1 MAALLMVPRQRKER
15 IFRGMVSHL
24 NNLTDTEMRTRYRF
38 GRDSIAYICNIVGDK
53 LRRSTTKETALTVEQ
68 QVCIALRFYAS
79 GSFLQ
84 VIGDTMGYDKA
95 TVSRAVNDVTNA
107 LLDVKDNFIQWPKDI
122 NSINRMKCGF
132 HRQMNFPNVL
142 GCIDCTHVKIQ
153 GPSEDEAAFVNRKGY
168 HSVNVQAVCDYEGKF
183 TNISANWPG
192 STHDSHIF
200 NTSNLCHYLETNN
213 RRLADGLILGDSGY
227 ACRPFLMTP
236 YPNPRE
242 RHQQRFNRAHSST
255 RSIIERAFGIL
266 KRRFHVLHSEVRMK
280 PEKVCRVFG
289 AYAVL
294 HNIALTRNEP
304 LDDVFGVHVQQ
315 DQPVQV
321 PHFEGEQD
329 GRHIREHIARVFFN

>member
-24 NNLTDTEMRTRYRF
+24 NNLTDNEMRIRYRF

-53 LRRSTTKETALTVEQ
+53 LRRSTAKETALTVEQ

-122 NSINRMKCGF
+122 NSKNRMKCGF

-142 GCIDCTHVKIQ
+142 GCIDCTHIKIQ
-153 GPSEDEAAFVNRKGY
+153 GPSEDEAAFVNRKGF

-213 RRLADGLILGDSGY
+213 RGLADGLILGDSGRQY
-227 ACRPFLMTP
+227 CRWEYTSDTVF
-236 YPNPRE
+236 
-242 RHQQRFNRAHSST
+242 
-255 RSIIERAFGIL
+255 SIKFQ
-266 KRRFHVLHSEVRMK
+266 VRMK

-289 AYAVL
+289 ACAVL

-304 LDDVFGVHVQQ
+304 LEDVCGVHVQQ

-321 PHFEGEQD
+321 PNFEGEQD

>member
-24 NNLTDTEMRTRYRF
+24 NNLTDNEMRIRYRF

-53 LRRSTTKETALTVEQ
+53 LRRSTAKETALTVEQ

-122 NSINRMKCGF
+122 NSKNRMKCGF

-142 GCIDCTHVKIQ
+142 GCIDCTHIKIQ
-153 GPSEDEAAFVNRKGY
+153 GPSEDEAAFVNRKGF

-200 NTSNLCHYLETNN
+200 NTSKPMSLP
-213 RRLADGLILGDSGY
+213 GDK
-227 ACRPFLMTP
+227 
-236 YPNPRE
+236 
-242 RHQQRFNRAHSST
+242 QQRT
-255 RSIIERAFGIL
+255 C
-266 KRRFHVLHSEVRMK
+266 RRFDTRRQRVRMK

-289 AYAVL
+289 ACAVL

-304 LDDVFGVHVQQ
+304 LEDVCGVHVQQ

-321 PHFEGEQD
+321 PNFEGEQD

>member
-1 MAALLMVPRQRKER
+1 
-15 IFRGMVSHL
+15 
-24 NNLTDTEMRTRYRF
+24 
-38 GRDSIAYICNIVGDK
+38 
-53 LRRSTTKETALTVEQ
+53 
-68 QVCIALRFYAS
+68 
-79 GSFLQ
+79 
-84 VIGDTMGYDKA
+84 MGYDKA
-95 TVSRAVNDVTNA
+95 TVSRAVNDVTVTNA

-122 NSINRMKCGF
+122 NSKNRMKCGF

-153 GPSEDEAAFVNRKGY
+153 GPSEDEAAFVNRKAGW
-168 HSVNVQAVCDYEGKF
+168 KF

-213 RRLADGLILGDSGY
+213 RGLADGLILGDSGY

-266 KRRFHVLHSEVRMK
+266 KRRFHVFHSE
-280 PEKVCRVFG
+280 
-289 AYAVL
+289 
-294 HNIALTRNEP
+294 
-304 LDDVFGVHVQQ
+304 Q

-321 PHFEGEQD
+321 PHFFLGEQD
-329 GRHIREHIARVFFN
+329 GRHPKNIQEFSSKLKYMF

>member
-24 NNLTDTEMRTRYRF
+24 NNLTDNEMRIRYRF

-53 LRRSTTKETALTVEQ
+53 LRRSTAKETALTVEQ

-122 NSINRMKCGF
+122 NSKNRMKC
-132 HRQMNFPNVL
+132 
-142 GCIDCTHVKIQ
+142 
-153 GPSEDEAAFVNRKGY
+153 EA
-168 HSVNVQAVCDYEGKF
+168 QE
-183 TNISANWPG
+183 
-192 STHDSHIF
+192 
-200 NTSNLCHYLETNN
+200 
-213 RRLADGLILGDSGY
+213 
-227 ACRPFLMTP
+227 
-236 YPNPRE
+236 
-242 RHQQRFNRAHSST
+242 
-255 RSIIERAFGIL
+255 
-266 KRRFHVLHSEVRMK
+266 
-280 PEKVCRVFG
+280 VCRVFG
-289 AYAVL
+289 ACAVL

-304 LDDVFGVHVQQ
+304 LEDVCGVHVQQ

-321 PHFEGEQD
+321 PNFEGEQD

>member
-1 MAALLMVPRQRKER
+1 MLVKESIILLFL
-15 IFRGMVSHL
+15 IFFS
-24 NNLTDTEMRTRYRF
+24 
-38 GRDSIAYICNIVGDK
+38 
-53 LRRSTTKETALTVEQ
+53 
-68 QVCIALRFYAS
+68 
-79 GSFLQ
+79 
-84 VIGDTMGYDKA
+84 
-95 TVSRAVNDVTNA
+95 
-107 LLDVKDNFIQWPKDI
+107 
-122 NSINRMKCGF
+122 
-132 HRQMNFPNVL
+132 
-142 GCIDCTHVKIQ
+142 
-153 GPSEDEAAFVNRKGY
+153 
-168 HSVNVQAVCDYEGKF
+168 GKF
-183 TNISANWPG
+183 TNKSANWPG

-213 RRLADGLILGDSGY
+213 RGLADGLILGDSGY

-236 YPNPRE
+236 YVNPRE

-289 AYAVL
+289 ACAVL

-304 LDDVFGVHVQQ
+304 LEDVCGVHVQQ

-321 PHFEGEQD
+321 PNFEGEQD